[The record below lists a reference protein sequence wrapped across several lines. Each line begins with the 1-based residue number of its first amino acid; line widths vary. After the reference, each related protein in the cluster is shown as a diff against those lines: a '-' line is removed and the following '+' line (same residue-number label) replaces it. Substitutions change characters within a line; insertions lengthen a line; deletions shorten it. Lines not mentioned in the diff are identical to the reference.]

1 MRRKW
6 LTALLVTSVV
16 LVMAAP
22 AWAQVPNP
30 GTGNINII
38 LQNIDGTQDAVIE
51 VSYLGQDGTEVYS
64 SNHSLAPYVSTEIRV
79 ADIQD
84 TVPPILGDGW
94 LGTAV
99 VSSSTRGASV
109 GSAYWTG
116 GGEGDGKTA
125 GAYNGFS
132 SGSTTVYLPYIF
144 HVSSRASVFS
154 VQNISED
161 TTANITIHYLDRATG
176 NEVATVTDTIV
187 PKGQKTYDLI
197 AQTPADKIPDPV
209 KGDFEGAVYIESNVP
224 IAAVSQTHWRFFS
237 SIYNG
242 LSAGDT
248 TLYFPQVVRVRR
260 EDGTWV
266 RWSTLLIQNITNSNV
281 TVTVRIYDANGNE
294 KVNFTDTVGPKCA
307 AGYNTRFKGDI
318 PDNVFNNL
326 ENLLGTRDFTGSAV
340 ITSSAPNSIVG
351 ISHIQYFRPKM
362 AFTYSAFRPAE
373 GTKAL
378 AFPDVYNMGS
388 TRWTA
393 IIVQNLGD
401 TDAHVDAYFFTRDA
415 ANGGLGNE
423 ALHLENLIIPPM
435 SRIGLNTRFDA
446 SVPASSFD
454 PLGENWSGS
463 AVIISS
469 DQNIVGMCSNMRSN
483 PRQAE
488 AYNAVNFT
496 P

>member
-99 VSSSTRGASV
+99 VSSSTMGATV

-125 GAYNGFS
+125 GAYIGFS

-176 NEVATVTDTIV
+176 NEVATVTDSIV

-197 AQTPADKIPDPV
+197 AQTPADKIPNPV

-318 PDNVFNNL
+318 PDNVF
-326 ENLLGTRDFTGSAV
+326 
-340 ITSSAPNSIVG
+340 
-351 ISHIQYFRPKM
+351 
-362 AFTYSAFRPAE
+362 
-373 GTKAL
+373 
-378 AFPDVYNMGS
+378 
-388 TRWTA
+388 TA
-393 IIVQNLGD
+393 GDQGLHRFSRHHVQRSQQHSGYIPHPVFQAQD
-401 TDAHVDAYFFTRDA
+401 
-415 ANGGLGNE
+415 G
-423 ALHLENLIIPPM
+423 LHLQRLQA
-435 SRIGLNTRFDA
+435 SRRHQSPGL
-446 SVPASSFD
+446 
-454 PLGENWSGS
+454 
-463 AVIISS
+463 
-469 DQNIVGMCSNMRSN
+469 
-483 PRQAE
+483 PRCLQHGRHQVDGDHRPE
-488 AYNAVNFT
+488 PGGHGCPRGRLFLH
-496 P
+496 PGCR